1 MTNDHYD
8 IVIIGGGPVGMA
20 LAIALHNTDASV
32 LLLEAR
38 GIPEEVGDPRPL
50 ALSYGSQLI
59 LRRLGV
65 WDRLTQKTPITSI
78 HISNRSSLGQTLITP
93 EDANVPVLG
102 YVVSYFDLYR
112 SMYQELA
119 EKTTDNID
127 YIAGATVTQLETSDN
142 LGTVYFDYQGREVKI
157 DARMLVLADGGK
169 LTQFIPDIV
178 YKTQDYQQWAVIA
191 NIRAEKRQVG
201 VAYERFT
208 SDGPIALLPNKEDFA
223 LVWTAPSSVA
233 KEICEFDDVTF
244 LKCLHHHFGDRL
256 GQFVATGERSAFPL
270 MLKYAS
276 SITAQRMVLI
286 GNAAQTLHPVAGQGF
301 NLGLRDAYELSRAVS
316 SMHNTINKIGTSAM
330 LTKYS
335 EKRKIDSY
343 GGMIFTDMLIKLFSN
358 EHALL
363 KSACG
368 LGLSALDCVSPLKRF
383 VSRRMIFG
391 AGG

>member
-8 IVIIGGGPVGMA
+8 IVIVGGGPVGMA
-20 LAIALHNTDASV
+20 LAIALRNTDASV

-38 GIPEEVGDPRPL
+38 GMPEEVGDPRPL

-59 LRRLGV
+59 LGRLGV
-65 WDRLTQKTPITSI
+65 WGRLTEKTPITSI
-78 HISNRSSLGQTLITP
+78 HISSRNSFGQTLITP

-119 EKTTDNID
+119 EKAADNID
-127 YIAGATVTQLETSDN
+127 YLAGAVVTQLEISDN
-142 LGTVYFDYQGREVKI
+142 FGTVHFDYESGNVKI
-157 DARMLVLADGGK
+157 DARMLVVADGGK
-169 LTQFIPDIV
+169 LTRFIPDIV
-178 YKTQDYQQWAVIA
+178 YKTQDYQQSAVIA
-191 NIRAEKRQVG
+191 NVSAEKKQVG

-223 LVWTAPSSVA
+223 LVWTASSSMA

-244 LKCLHHHFGDRL
+244 LKCLHYHFGNRL
-256 GQFVATGERSAFPL
+256 GQFVAAGERSAFPL

-276 SITAQRMVLI
+276 SITAQRIALI

-301 NLGLRDAYELSRAVS
+301 NLGLRDAYELSRQIS
-316 SMHNTINKIGTSAM
+316 SMYNTTNRIGTSAM

-363 KSACG
+363 RSACG
-368 LGLSALDCVSPLKRF
+368 LGLSALDCTSPLKRF